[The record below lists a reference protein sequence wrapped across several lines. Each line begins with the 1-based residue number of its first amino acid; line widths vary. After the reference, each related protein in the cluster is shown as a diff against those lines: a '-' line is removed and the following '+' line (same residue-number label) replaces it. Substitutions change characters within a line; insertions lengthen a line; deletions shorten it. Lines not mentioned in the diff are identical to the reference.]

1 MNISCDVIKDLLA
14 DYVDDTLGEVTKRM
28 VEEHLAQCEECK
40 KYLEEIQDICDELES
55 DNSVQE
61 NSVGAL
67 KRIKY
72 GITRRNII
80 AIGISL
86 IIVVVVLIISIVFAN
101 MHLSYIAYRDSG
113 IVCRDNEIRTDE
125 NYSQLFGVD
134 MEYNGENI
142 EFVFLCSNMV
152 SRNTRLKGTTT
163 IMNMNQNGVVDDGHQ
178 SNQCIDKIY
187 YLSEDAIN
195 KLPIIY
201 TKNYKPIDLINMN
214 QEEMI
219 PQLIEKST
227 LIWTRE

>member
-14 DYVDDTLGEVTKRM
+14 DYVDDTLGEVTKKM

-40 KYLEEIQDICDELES
+40 KYLEEIQDICEELES
-55 DNSVQE
+55 GNNVQE

-72 GITRRNII
+72 GIARRNVI

-86 IIVVVVLIISIVFAN
+86 IIAVVALTISIVFAN
-101 MHLSYIAYRDSG
+101 MHLSYIAYKDSG

>member
-14 DYVDDTLGEVTKRM
+14 DYVDGTLGEVTKRM

-40 KYLEEIQDICDELES
+40 KYLEEIQDICEELES

-61 NSVGAL
+61 SSVGAL

-163 IMNMNQNGVVDDGHQ
+163 IMDMNQNGVVDDGHQ
-178 SNQCIDKIY
+178 SNQYIDKIY

>member
-14 DYVDDTLGEVTKRM
+14 DYVDGTLGEVTKRM

-40 KYLEEIQDICDELES
+40 KYLEEIQDICEELES

-61 NSVGAL
+61 SSVGAL

-163 IMNMNQNGVVDDGHQ
+163 IMDMNQNGVVDDGHQ
-178 SNQCIDKIY
+178 SNQYIDKIY

-219 PQLIEKST
+219 PQLIAACFNSSVM
-227 LIWTRE
+227 R